1 MTVLSVTLFYF
12 WEQLLPMRGRLSTA
26 MVFSDLQL
34 RAAAAA
40 AALRPEL
47 DGTGSQASKD
57 AAFEWVM
64 MWDWKSDGSR
74 DDHHRRRR
82 TQAKKDWKK
91 IIGEARACGF
101 CEPELADSPQRLPS
115 MHRRSA

>member
-1 MTVLSVTLFYF
+1 
-12 WEQLLPMRGRLSTA
+12 
-26 MVFSDLQL
+26 
-34 RAAAAA
+34 
-40 AALRPEL
+40 
-47 DGTGSQASKD
+47 
-57 AAFEWVM
+57 M